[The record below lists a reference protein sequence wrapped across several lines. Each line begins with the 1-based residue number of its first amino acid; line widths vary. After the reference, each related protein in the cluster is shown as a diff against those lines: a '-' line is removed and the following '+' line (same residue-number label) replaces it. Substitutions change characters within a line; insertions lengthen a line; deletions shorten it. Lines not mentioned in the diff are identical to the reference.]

1 MSRAYLMPAVVLG
14 AVLAG
19 CDTAGPND
27 IQAWMAQQRSQ
38 AKVQVAAVSEPKAYT
53 PQAYT
58 QGASLAPF
66 EREKLV
72 TALRSEAGQ
81 ASNAALLAPEQ
92 ARRKEPLEAYPLDT
106 MAMVG
111 SLVKE
116 GKPVALVQVDRL
128 IYQIR
133 PGQYLGQNY
142 GRVMKVSETE
152 VLLREIVQDPGGE
165 WIERRATLNLQERTK
180 Q

>member
-1 MSRAYLMPAVVLG
+1 MIRTRLMLTVAVG
-14 AVLAG
+14 ALLAG
-19 CDTAGPND
+19 CGAEVDND
-27 IQAWMAQQRSQ
+27 LQAWMSQQRAQ
-38 AKVQVAAVSEPKAYT
+38 AKAELPPVAEPKPYT
-53 PQAYT
+53 PQAYAQAT
-58 QGASLAPF
+58 AVAPF
-66 EREKLV
+66 DREKLV
-72 TALRSEAGQ
+72 VALRSESGR

-111 SLVKE
+111 SLLKE

-152 VLLREIVQDPGGE
+152 VLLREIVQESGGD
-165 WIERRATLNLQERTK
+165 WVERRATLNLQERTK